1 MSEIIIYTT
10 DVCPKCARLKAT
22 LKENNVQF
30 KEADMTSAEALTE
43 LRINGVFTSEAP
55 VLQIGDDFLTSDNIF
70 KGSDV
75 DMDVLQNL
83 LN

>member
-1 MSEIIIYTT
+1 YTT

-30 KEADMTSAEALTE
+30 EEADMTSAEALTE

-55 VLQIGDDFLTSDNIF
+55 VLQIGDDFLTSDSIF

-75 DMDVLQNL
+75 DMDVLQDL